1 MGIVGKDIVTVE
13 SLIRQIAKPAI
24 EVADAAPLPFLCVAT
39 AKGVVQKPRR
49 DELPL
54 GCLCRSQLYRRL
66 GQCLSPL
73 ILRHAR
79 ATETLK
85 LHLKR
90 REGVDFLGK
99 IHLDAA
105 QHLVKRVIPHRPR
118 DGMPDTAQ
126 RRPLFAVEDVR
137 LGHLIVS
144 ALHERSLHLVL
155 HTFYGERHCDGE
167 IVENSGEDLI
177 HLSAPDLLALSVKR
191 LFHGVENFL
200 LLKGNRLPVS
210 FSDLHF
216 DPLIFSGHFSC
227 PFGQRAGKRSI
238 TLARSVFESRFFCSR
253 RGRAVCCLLSWFWLS
268 CQLLH
273 RFQNGV
279 RQCFQ
284 LSALVRAHGRGE
296 AEPLVE
302 HRHVLKLIVDEFLHE
317 VTGLH
322 RP

>member
-155 HTFYGERHCDGE
+155 HTFHGERHCDGE
-167 IVENSGEDLI
+167 IVENGGEDLI
-177 HLSAPDLLALSVKR
+177 QLSAPDLLALSVKR

-216 DPLIFSGHFSC
+216 DSLLFSGHLPNRLTS
-227 PFGQRAGKRSI
+227 PFRRDRRS
-238 TLARSVFESRFFCSR
+238 A
-253 RGRAVCCLLSWFWLS
+253 
-268 CQLLH
+268 
-273 RFQNGV
+273 
-279 RQCFQ
+279 
-284 LSALVRAHGRGE
+284 LSAALV
-296 AEPLVE
+296 L
-302 HRHVLKLIVDEFLHE
+302 
-317 VTGLH
+317 
-322 RP
+322 RPDKNCIRRRDGNR

>member
-13 SLIRQIAKPAI
+13 SLIRQIAKLAI

-73 ILRHAR
+73 ILRHAQ

-167 IVENSGEDLI
+167 IVENGGEDLI

-227 PFGQRAGKRSI
+227 PFGRRAGKRSI

-253 RGRAVCCLLSWFWLS
+253 RGGAVCCLLSWFWLS